1 MKKTSSFWKNQIS
14 AVLDES
20 TEIPMWGCAPPF
32 PFDAFSKSLQEAWNL
47 PSCDVKLLSAEWITP
62 EKVEKEI
69 TGNTIFKVDIN
80 PIGAPIYLSVTPD
93 NQAVCIQA
101 LMNTKTSSA
110 NFSSREIQKGF
121 FQFILLEAIG
131 ALSSVKK
138 DLQFSLHEADTKII
152 SDNTYVMKVVVTSE
166 NFSFEATLLV
176 SKGFQQKFKTN
187 YNKKIPLDTATK
199 DKIVLCNLKVGC
211 VTLQADQI
219 AKLTI
224 GDFVILDSA
233 SYHPKTKKGTME
245 LCFQDTPLFH
255 IKHKEESI
263 KILDYATPF
272 EETTMEKPNEKPA
285 PEQKPMEEASVEIE
299 TNTEETTE
307 SETIHEVEKSA
318 PISAEKIPVTI
329 KVEVAKLPMTLE
341 KLSNLQIGNVIDTSI
356 HIDHGVDLTVNGEV
370 IGRGELLQLGDIIGV
385 KITELG

>member
-1 MKKTSSFWKNQIS
+1 MKKTSPFWKNQIS

-20 TEIPMWGCAPPF
+20 TEIPMWGYAPPF
-32 PFDAFSKSLQEAWNL
+32 PFDAFSKSLQEAWSL
-47 PSCDVKLLSAEWITP
+47 PSCDIKLLSAEWITP
-62 EKVEKEI
+62 EKVQKEI
-69 TGNTIFKVDIN
+69 TGNTIFKLDVN
-80 PIGAPIYLSVTPD
+80 PIGAPIYLSVTPE
-93 NQAVCIQA
+93 NQAICIQT
-101 LMNTKTSSA
+101 LMNTKTSSS

-138 DLQFSLHEADTKII
+138 DLQFSLDEADTKIA
-152 SDNTYVMKVVVTSE
+152 SDNTYVMNVIITSE
-166 NFSFEATLLV
+166 NFSFEATLLL
-176 SKGFQQKFKTN
+176 SKDFQQKFKTN
-187 YNKKIPLDTATK
+187 YSERIPLDTATK
-199 DKIVLCNLKVGC
+199 DKAILCNLKTGY

-219 AKLTI
+219 AKLTV

-272 EETTMEKPNEKPA
+272 EETTMEKPT
-285 PEQKPMEEASVEIE
+285 PEQKPKEEAPVETE
-299 TNTEETTE
+299 TNTNAETAE
-307 SETIHEVEKSA
+307 SETTHEVEKSS
-318 PISAEKIPVTI
+318 PISAEKIPVTV

-341 KLSNLQIGNVIDTSI
+341 KLSNLQVGNVIDTSI